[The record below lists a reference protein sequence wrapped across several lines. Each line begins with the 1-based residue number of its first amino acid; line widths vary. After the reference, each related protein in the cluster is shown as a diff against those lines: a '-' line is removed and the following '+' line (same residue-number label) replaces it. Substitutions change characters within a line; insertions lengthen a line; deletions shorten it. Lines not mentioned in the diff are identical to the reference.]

1 MYNLQGREKIH
12 RLATISGLY
21 NEDYVYV
28 ESYFK
33 TRQTFFHEGV
43 DFYGTFNV
51 DNPERATPIYSFIH
65 GIVIMAGMMEG
76 YGRTILIKD
85 SNKDV
90 LYLLAHL
97 SKQLVKKGD
106 MVCPGM
112 VVGKVGGSKY
122 ANGKIEETG
131 YSPHLHLSVL
141 DCNLVAPE
149 KIIQKDGGAYKW
161 FPKNMYDDADRVKYI
176 NPFDHKEYG
185 HIKIYL

>member
-28 ESYFK
+28 ESYYK
-33 TRQTFFHEGV
+33 TRQTFFHQGI
-43 DFYGTFNV
+43 DFCGTFNI

-65 GIVIMAGMMEG
+65 GIVIMVGMMEN

-90 LYLLAHL
+90 LYVLAHL
-97 SKQLVKKGD
+97 SKQLVRKGD

-131 YSPHLHLSVL
+131 YPPHLHLSVL
-141 DCNLVAPE
+141 DCYENKTNRIVGKNGAVYSWQNLM
-149 KIIQKDGGAYKW
+149 I
-161 FPKNMYDDADRVKYI
+161 DRAGRIKYI
-176 NPFDHKEYG
+176 NPFNHQENGCLRVD
-185 HIKIYL
+185 L